1 MEQFHYSS
9 QRREEA
15 EAEEF
20 SLREWPVKAR
30 IKCESTSSRRFSGS
44 YIRSFREDGRSF
56 RSNITISSTASS
68 PGYSMREEID
78 PSTYSF
84 TAALKALQA
93 RSSYNSWESLSP
105 DGFSLNSKWYE
116 AEKYICNPL
125 SGEVPME
132 CLSAKT
138 LSARSF
144 RNFRTRIT
152 MSAPLV
158 YSTNSRLLHERPITS
173 PQEEAVHQYP
183 IPEKKVEGMTK
194 DVGTQSTPPD
204 RSSASPSP
212 ASTPPIKERSLKAC
226 GKEETA
232 SPNSN
237 SKPKNK
243 SEDARV
249 AIKAGK
255 EKEMTKGEKGD
266 RNNTNEQTWRQGE
279 GGCLSWMRTRQRDKH
294 KTRKKNFLPHLKGC

>member
-1 MEQFHYSS
+1 MEQFHYGS

-15 EAEEF
+15 DELN
-20 SLREWPVKAR
+20 LREWPVRAR
-30 IKCESTSSRRFSGS
+30 IKRENTSSRRFSGS
-44 YIRSFREDGRSF
+44 NIRSFREDGRSF
-56 RSNITISSTASS
+56 RSNLTISSTASS
-68 PGYSMREEID
+68 PGCYSMRDEID

-84 TAALKALQA
+84 TTALKALQA

-105 DGFSLNSKWYE
+105 EGFALNSKWYE

-158 YSTNSRLLHERPITS
+158 YSTNSRQIQERPIS
-173 PQEEAVHQYP
+173 FPQEEAINHYP
-183 IPEKKVEGMTK
+183 IPEKKMDGMRTK

-204 RSSASPSP
+204 RSSTSPSP
-212 ASTPPIKERSLKAC
+212 ASTPPIKERSLKEC
-226 GKEETA
+226 GKEQTG
-232 SPNSN
+232 SSN
-237 SKPKNK
+237 SYSIPKK
-243 SEDARV
+243 KLEKV
-249 AIKAGK
+249 VTIKARK
-255 EKEMTKGEKGD
+255 EKEMTKEEKGD
-266 RNNTNEQTWRQGE
+266 RNSTNEQTWSQ

>member
-1 MEQFHYSS
+1 MEQFHYGS
-9 QRREEA
+9 QRREEPDD
-15 EAEEF
+15 F
-20 SLREWPVKAR
+20 NLREWPVRAR
-30 IKCESTSSRRFSGS
+30 IKCENTSSRRFSGS

-68 PGYSMREEID
+68 PGYSMRDEID

-84 TAALKALQA
+84 TTALKALQA

-105 DGFSLNSKWYE
+105 EGFALNSKWYE

-158 YSTNSRLLHERPITS
+158 YSTNSRQLQDRPINF

-183 IPEKKVEGMTK
+183 IPEKKVEGMTTK

-204 RSSASPSP
+204 RSSTSPSP
-212 ASTPPIKERSLKAC
+212 ASTPPINERSLKEY
-226 GKEETA
+226 GKEQTS
-232 SPNSN
+232 SPNSY
-237 SKPKNK
+237 SIPKK
-243 SEDARV
+243 KAEKAV
-249 AIKAGK
+249 TIKARK

-266 RNNTNEQTWRQGE
+266 RNSTNEQTWRQ